1 MNTNIIL
8 KNDQVKNAVRE
19 TYGSIARSNGSC
31 CGPSSSCGT
40 TPTDALTLGYSES
53 DVAQAPQGSEMGL
66 GCGNPLAIASI
77 KMGEVV
83 VDLGSGAGF
92 DCFLAGRKTGPQGRV
107 IGVDMT
113 PDMISKA
120 RVNASK
126 GGHENVEFRLG
137 EIEHLPVAD
146 NSVDLIISNCV
157 INLSPD
163 KAQVF
168 RDAHRILKKGGRLAI
183 SDILATQPIPPA
195 LQQDLAA
202 YAGCVAGAAQKKDV
216 EAMLVSAGFT
226 NIQVTLR
233 DESRK
238 FVNEWL
244 PGKNAGD
251 YVVSATISG
260 QK

>member
-1 MNTNIIL
+1 
-8 KNDQVKNAVRE
+8 
-19 TYGSIARSNGSC
+19 
-31 CGPSSSCGT
+31 
-40 TPTDALTLGYSES
+40 
-53 DVAQAPQGSEMGL
+53 MGL

-77 KMGEVV
+77 KPGEVV
-83 VDLGSGAGF
+83 VDLGSGGGF
-92 DCFLAGRKTGPQGRV
+92 DCFLAGRKTGTQGRV

-120 RVNASK
+120 RLNASK
-126 GGHENVEFRLG
+126 GKHENVEFRLG

-163 KAQVF
+163 KGQVF
-168 RDAHRILKKGGRLAI
+168 REAHRILKPGGRLAI

-202 YAGCVAGAAQKKDV
+202 YAGCVAGAAQKNDV
-216 EAMLVSAGFT
+216 EAMLASAGFKSV
-226 NIQVTLR
+226 NVTLR
-233 DESRK
+233 QESRQ
-238 FVNEWL
+238 FINEWL

-251 YVVSATISG
+251 FVVSATIEAIR
-260 QK
+260 

>member
-1 MNTNIIL
+1 MNTNITL
-8 KNDQVKNAVRE
+8 ENDQIKNAVRE
-19 TYGSIARSNGSC
+19 TYGAIARANGTC

-40 TPTDALTLGYSES
+40 TPIAPVTLGYAEA
-53 DVAQAPQGSEMGL
+53 DLAQVPEGSEMGL
-66 GCGNPLAIASI
+66 GCGNPLAMASI
-77 KMGEVV
+77 QPGEVV
-83 VDLGSGAGF
+83 VDLGSGGGF
-92 DCFLAGRKTGPQGRV
+92 DCFLAGQKAGPKGWV

-120 RVNASK
+120 RLNASK
-126 GGHENVEFRLG
+126 GKHENVEFRLG

-146 NSVDLIISNCV
+146 NTVDLIISNCV

-168 RDAHRILKKGGRLAI
+168 REAYRILKQGGRLAI

-202 YAGCVAGAAQKKDV
+202 YAGCVAGAAEKKDV
-216 EAMLVSAGFT
+216 EAMLASAGFK
-226 NIQVTLR
+226 NINVTAR
-233 DESRK
+233 DESRS
-238 FVNEWL
+238 FINEWL
-244 PGKNAGD
+244 PGRNAGD
-251 YVVSATISG
+251 YVVSATITA